1 MKQVTIEDKTFGIY
15 IQDQEIQ
22 LAIQTI
28 ANEMNVLYADKKP
41 IFISVLNGAFM
52 FTSDLLKKI
61 EVPCELSFIKL
72 SSYSGTTS
80 TGKVKEIVGLQEEIA
95 GRDVIVIEDIIDTG
109 ITMQKIISQLE
120 LKNPAS
126 IRIATLLLKPD
137 SVKVPIK
144 PDFVCFSIP
153 DKFVVGYGLDLN
165 GIGRNLP
172 DIYQLI

>member
-1 MKQVTIEDKTFGIY
+1 MKQVRIEDKTFGIY

-22 LAIQTI
+22 QAIQTI

-52 FTSDLLKKI
+52 FTADLLKKI

-80 TGKVKEIVGLQEEIA
+80 TGTVKEIVGLQEEIA

-120 LKNPAS
+120 FKNPAS

>member
-22 LAIQTI
+22 QAIQTI
-28 ANEMNVLYADKKP
+28 ANEMNVLYTDKKP

-52 FTSDLLKKI
+52 FTADLLKKI

-80 TGKVKEIVGLQEEIA
+80 TGTVKEIVGLQEEIA

>member
-1 MKQVTIEDKTFGIY
+1 MKQVRIEDKTFGIY
-15 IQDQEIQ
+15 IQDNDIQ
-22 LAIQTI
+22 QAIQTI

-52 FTSDLLKKI
+52 FTADLLKKI

-80 TGKVKEIVGLQEEIA
+80 TGTVKEIVGLQEEI
-95 GRDVIVIEDIIDTG
+95 VDTG

-126 IRIATLLLKPD
+126 IRIATLLLKPE
-137 SVKVPIK
+137 SVKVPIN

>member
-1 MKQVTIEDKTFGIY
+1 MKQVRIEDKTFGIY

-22 LAIQTI
+22 QAIQTI
-28 ANEMNVLYADKKP
+28 ANEMNVLYTDKKP

-52 FTSDLLKKI
+52 FTADLLKKI
-61 EVPCELSFIKL
+61 EGPCELSFIKL

-80 TGKVKEIVGLQEEIA
+80 TGTVKEIVGLQEEIA

-120 LKNPAS
+120 FKNPAS

>member
-22 LAIQTI
+22 QAIQTI

-52 FTSDLLKKI
+52 FTTDLLKKI

-80 TGKVKEIVGLQEEIA
+80 TGTVKEIVGLQEEIS

-120 LKNPAS
+120 SKNPAS

-137 SVKVPIK
+137 SVKVPIN

>member
-22 LAIQTI
+22 QAIQTI

-52 FTSDLLKKI
+52 FTADLLKKI

-80 TGKVKEIVGLQEEIA
+80 TGTVKEIVGLQEEIA

>member
-80 TGKVKEIVGLQEEIA
+80 TGTVKEIVGLQEEIA

-120 LKNPAS
+120 LQNPSS

>member
-52 FTSDLLKKI
+52 FTADLLKKI
-61 EVPCELSFIKL
+61 EIPCELSFIKL

-80 TGKVKEIVGLQEEIA
+80 TGTVKEIVGLQEEIA

-109 ITMQKIISQLE
+109 ITMQKIISQLK

>member
-28 ANEMNVLYADKKP
+28 ANEMNVHYADKKP

-52 FTSDLLKKI
+52 FTADLLKKI

-80 TGKVKEIVGLQEEIA
+80 TGTVKEIVGLQEEIA

-109 ITMQKIISQLE
+109 ITMQKIILQLE

-137 SVKVPIK
+137 SVKVPIN

>member
-1 MKQVTIEDKTFGIY
+1 MKQVTIDDKTFGIY

-22 LAIQTI
+22 QAIQPI
-28 ANEMNVLYADKKP
+28 ANEMNVLYTDKKP

-52 FTSDLLKKI
+52 FTADLLKKI

-80 TGKVKEIVGLQEEIA
+80 TGTVKEIVGLQEEIA

>member
-1 MKQVTIEDKTFGIY
+1 MKQVTIEDKIFGIY
-15 IQDQEIQ
+15 IQDREIQ
-22 LAIQTI
+22 QAIQTI
-28 ANEMNVLYADKKP
+28 ANEMNVIYADKKP

-52 FTSDLLKKI
+52 FTADLLKKI

-80 TGKVKEIVGLQEEIA
+80 TGTIKEIVGLQEVIV

-109 ITMQKIISQLE
+109 LTMQKIISQLE
-120 LKNPAS
+120 LKKPAS

-172 DIYQLI
+172 DIYQLL

>member
-1 MKQVTIEDKTFGIY
+1 MKQVRIEDKTFGIY

-22 LAIQTI
+22 QAIQTI
-28 ANEMNVLYADKKP
+28 ANEMNVLYTDKKP

-52 FTSDLLKKI
+52 FTADLLKKI

-72 SSYSGTTS
+72 SSYSGTSS
-80 TGKVKEIVGLQEEIA
+80 TGTVKEIVGLQEEIA
-95 GRDVIVIEDIIDTG
+95 ERDVIVIEDIIDTG
-109 ITMQKIISQLE
+109 ITMQKIISELE
-120 LKNPAS
+120 LKNPSS

-172 DIYQLI
+172 DIYQLL

>member
-22 LAIQTI
+22 QAIQTI
-28 ANEMNVLYADKKP
+28 ANEMNVIYAEKKP

-52 FTSDLLKKI
+52 FTADLLKKI

-80 TGKVKEIVGLQEEIA
+80 TGTVKEIVGLQEEIA

-126 IRIATLLLKPD
+126 IRITTLLLKPD

>member
-22 LAIQTI
+22 QAIQTI

-52 FTSDLLKKI
+52 FTADLLKKI

-72 SSYSGTTS
+72 SSYAGTTS
-80 TGKVKEIVGLQEEIA
+80 TGTVKEIVGLQEEIFD
-95 GRDVIVIEDIIDTG
+95 RDVIVIEDIIDTG

-137 SVKVPIK
+137 SVKVPIN

>member
-1 MKQVTIEDKTFGIY
+1 MKQVRIEDKTFGIY

-22 LAIQTI
+22 QAIQTI
-28 ANEMNVLYADKKP
+28 AKEMNVLYTDKKP

-52 FTSDLLKKI
+52 FTADLLKKI

-80 TGKVKEIVGLQEEIA
+80 TGTVKEIVGLQEEIA

-120 LKNPAS
+120 FKNPAS

>member
-1 MKQVTIEDKTFGIY
+1 MKQVTIEDRTFGIY
-15 IQDQEIQ
+15 IQDQDIQ
-22 LAIQTI
+22 QAIQTI
-28 ANEMNVLYADKKP
+28 ANQMNVLYADKKP

-52 FTSDLLKKI
+52 FTADLLKKI

-80 TGKVKEIVGLQEEIA
+80 TGTVKEIVGLQEEIA

-137 SVKVPIK
+137 SVKVPINA
-144 PDFVCFSIP
+144 DFVCFSIP

-172 DIYQLI
+172 NIYQLI

>member
-28 ANEMNVLYADKKP
+28 AYEMNVLYADKKP

>member
-80 TGKVKEIVGLQEEIA
+80 TGTVKEIVGLQEEIA

-120 LKNPAS
+120 LQNPSS

-137 SVKVPIK
+137 SVKVPIN

>member
-1 MKQVTIEDKTFGIY
+1 MKQVTIEDKIFGIY
-15 IQDQEIQ
+15 IQDREIQ
-22 LAIQTI
+22 QAIQTI
-28 ANEMNVLYADKKP
+28 ANEMNVIYANKKP
-41 IFISVLNGAFM
+41 IFIGVLNGAFM
-52 FTSDLLKKI
+52 FTADLLKKI

-80 TGKVKEIVGLQEEIA
+80 TGTIKEIVGLHEVIS

-109 ITMQKIISQLE
+109 LTMQKIISQLE
-120 LKNPAS
+120 LKKPAS

-137 SVKVPIK
+137 SVKVQIN

-172 DIYQLI
+172 DIYQLL

>member
-15 IQDQEIQ
+15 IQDQDIQ
-22 LAIQTI
+22 QAIQTI

-80 TGKVKEIVGLQEEIA
+80 TGTVKEIVGLQEEIA

-120 LKNPAS
+120 LQNPSS

>member
-15 IQDQEIQ
+15 IQDNDIQ
-22 LAIQTI
+22 QAIQTI

-52 FTSDLLKKI
+52 FTADLLKKI

-80 TGKVKEIVGLQEEIA
+80 TGTVKEIVGLQEEIA

-126 IRIATLLLKPD
+126 IRIATLLLKPE
-137 SVKVPIK
+137 SVKVPIN

-172 DIYQLI
+172 DIYQLL

>member
-15 IQDQEIQ
+15 IQDHDIQ
-22 LAIQTI
+22 QAIQTI
-28 ANEMNVLYADKKP
+28 ANDMNVLYADKKP

-72 SSYSGTTS
+72 SSYSWTTS
-80 TGKVKEIVGLQEEIA
+80 TGTVKEIVGLQEEIA

-109 ITMQKIISQLE
+109 ITMQKIISELE
-120 LKNPAS
+120 LKNPSS